1 MNRALLILGLAALE
15 VCWIYPWSLLVGLWL
30 DGTTTSGLLSP
41 LTMLALLLLASG
53 VTYVGVRRLRTRRQG
68 QAALVAVGVL
78 AALVAVRADHYPD
91 GGLFGWLPRLAEALA
106 VLFGHPTVAALAVLF
121 SLLLWRRG
129 AQLGSDTPAFPD
141 VEAAFRWSIGALI
154 GFAVLLA
161 LAVRPSQQP
170 AIEARATPFVVG
182 AFFVSL
188 LTLAL
193 ARLDSMRTRSRAL
206 GLNTQWL
213 GVLIAVAGL
222 LVLGSLAVAQVLSFD
237 LLLVATRPLFDLLG
251 QVLLLLL
258 YVIVIPLAF
267 VIEWLVYW
275 LLQFISPGSNNQP
288 PQAPEPADIEG
299 FLRRL
304 GQAIPPDVLGAL
316 KVVGAVLLL
325 TFALLLV
332 ARTVARWRPRL
343 GEAEVTHEER
353 ESVYQRG
360 SLRQAL
366 LAWLWR
372 LFRKQA
378 PPTVEANPLTMP
390 TESAVPASVSNV
402 RELYRRLLALGAL
415 KGATRPMSST
425 PYEHEP
431 ALHAALHAAPEIAE
445 LTDAYVEVRYA
456 EIEPSEA
463 ELQELELTL
472 NRVAQPEE
480 AGPGLARDLTSST

>member
-1 MNRALLILGLAALE
+1 

-41 LTMLALLLLASG
+41 LNMLALLLLASG
-53 VTYVGVRRLRTRRQG
+53 VAYVSVRRLRTRGQG
-68 QAALVAVGVL
+68 QAALITVGVL
-78 AALVAVRADHYPD
+78 GALIAVRIDHYPD
-91 GGLFGWLPRLAEALA
+91 GGVLGWLPPLAEALA
-106 VLFGHPTVAALAVLF
+106 VLFGHPTIAALAVLLA
-121 SLLLWRRG
+121 LLLWRRG

-141 VEAAFRWSIGALI
+141 VEGAFRWSIGALV

-161 LAVRPSQQP
+161 LAVRPGQQP

-193 ARLDSMRTRSRAL
+193 ARLDSLRTHSRTLA
-206 GLNTQWL
+206 LNTQWL

-251 QVLLLLL
+251 RVLLLLL

-275 LLQFISPGSNNQP
+275 LLQFISPGSNTQP
-288 PQAPEPADIEG
+288 PQAPEPADIQG
-299 FLRRL
+299 FLQRL
-304 GQAIPPDVLGAL
+304 GQAVPPDVLAAL
-316 KVVGAVLLL
+316 KVVGAALLL
-325 TFALLLV
+325 ALALLLV

-343 GEAEVTHEER
+343 GEAQVTHEER

-366 LAWLWR
+366 LAWLRR

-378 PPTVEANPLTMP
+378 PSIAEATPRTMS
-390 TESAVPASVSNV
+390 TETATPASVSTV
-402 RELYRRLLALGAL
+402 RELYRNLLALGAV
-415 KGATRPMSST
+415 KGALRAPAST

-463 ELQELELTL
+463 ELQELQLTL
-472 NRVAQPEE
+472 NRVAQPDE
-480 AGPGLARDLTSST
+480 P